1 MAKTEKKLKEDLKKV
16 DIVAE
21 IVDARIPLSSR
32 NPDLNSII
40 SGKPRLLVINKS
52 DLSDSVQNKSW
63 SNYFENFGIDI

>member
-1 MAKTEKKLKEDLKKV
+1 MAKTERKLKEDLKKV

-40 SGKPRLLVINKS
+40 SDKPRLLVINKS
-52 DLSDSVQNKSW
+52 DLSDSRQNK
-63 SNYFENFGIDI
+63 N